1 MQESQVILVVSHRS
15 KRWPTRSTYLI
26 HVTTKKTSL
35 DLCFHGLCPWAAI
48 KQWSPDWKRTSLWDD
63 WRKLT
68 VHLIMRNTFL
78 RLLAIYYQVQLPL
91 RKDMDVMNRILPS
104 HELPPPK
111 ESNQFLDPSV
121 RSPRLFWISFFS
133 DVGLRSTPCMKESI
147 SCLCASCSTRLE
159 GGSGSD
165 IFGTVQESKEC
176 RDTVSMVSIL
186 DSKVLKQEFSWKRG
200 TGSTSKVSLVSE
212 TFLWSQGFP

>member
-1 MQESQVILVVSHRS
+1 
-15 KRWPTRSTYLI
+15 
-26 HVTTKKTSL
+26 
-35 DLCFHGLCPWAAI
+35 
-48 KQWSPDWKRTSLWDD
+48 
-63 WRKLT
+63 
-68 VHLIMRNTFL
+68 MRNTFL

-176 RDTVSMVSIL
+176 REMVGLWCPYWIPRFLSRN
-186 DSKVLKQEFSWKRG
+186 FRG
-200 TGSTSKVSLVSE
+200 REALAPLRKSPWLVRHSL
-212 TFLWSQGFP
+212 